1 MKRRSL
7 EPESESVQVEE
18 SLCRALLALD
28 TVAEM
33 RSFLRDLCTPAELE
47 ALVDR
52 WRVVPYLLRGM
63 AYREI
68 HERTAVSVTTIGR
81 VARFLSQGNGGYQ
94 AAIAHHAV
102 PLQRKR
108 GRPAASQLAGATA
121 KRTRGAR

>member
-1 MKRRSL
+1 MKHRFL
-7 EPESESVQVEE
+7 DAETTNESAED

-28 TVAEM
+28 TAWEM
-33 RSFLRDLCTPAELE
+33 RAFLRDLCTPSELE
-47 ALVDR
+47 ALIDR
-52 WRVVPYLLRGM
+52 WRVVPYLLQGM

-102 PLQRKR
+102 PSVRKR
-108 GRPAASQLAGATA
+108 GKAGVLRPVSKSQAG
-121 KRTRGAR
+121 R